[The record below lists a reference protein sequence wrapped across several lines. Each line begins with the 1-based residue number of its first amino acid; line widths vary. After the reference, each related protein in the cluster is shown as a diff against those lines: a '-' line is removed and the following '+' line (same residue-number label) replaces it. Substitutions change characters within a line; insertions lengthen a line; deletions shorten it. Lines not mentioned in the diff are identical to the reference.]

1 MTNILI
7 PRSDSQSAKIIEP
20 SDFEKY
26 FSSDIIK
33 DYRKSGF
40 TITAGSGLAATV
52 STGVAR
58 VKGLYIES
66 DASQSVSSLTA
77 SNTNYIYITLARD
90 SNSEAESWSLTKNTT
105 GSTPTDSFYIGR
117 AITNGSS
124 VTSVNQTDV
133 VDDPLV
139 INTGESSMVSPKSVT
154 IGDYTTPTAV
164 TSSSAASGFAL
175 ANIKDGNTS
184 TVWKTDSEN
193 NPFVYADM
201 GAAVN
206 ICALAWYHDS
216 ATTEVTVKV
225 QSSTDAS
232 NWTDERTITVSNL
245 VASVYNY
252 IRFNTVNARYLR
264 IYGTGSSKIL
274 ASAEIKV
281 QKKTDNELIM
291 SHGHLNI
298 SNSATTIELDGTA

>member
-40 TITAGSGLAATV
+40 TITAGSGLAVNV

-105 GSTPTDSFYIGR
+105 GNTPTDSFYIGR
-117 AITNGSS
+117 AVTNGSS

-206 ICALAWYHDS
+206 MCALAWYHDS
-216 ATTEVTVKV
+216 ATTEVTIKV

-298 SNSATTIELDGTA
+298 SATDTAIELDGTA